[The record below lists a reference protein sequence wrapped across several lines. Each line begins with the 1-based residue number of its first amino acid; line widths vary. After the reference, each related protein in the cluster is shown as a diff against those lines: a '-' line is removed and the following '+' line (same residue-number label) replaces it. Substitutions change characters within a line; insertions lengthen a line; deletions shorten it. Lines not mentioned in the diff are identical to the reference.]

1 MFNILFA
8 PREKIIHTYNFITLF
23 QQFFAKMGSDKSGAA
38 GHYDHGARYSRMGQC
53 LRASRTTAI
62 IGKPLHRKP
71 NAMQSRNRLLDDL
84 AKVAGSAAGVAAGL
98 KNEVEARLRHQ
109 FERVLEGLE
118 LVDRDEFEPVRAM
131 AAEARAENERLAAR
145 IADLEAAAKSG
156 NTARKTTRK
165 SAKKSS

>member
-1 MFNILFA
+1 
-8 PREKIIHTYNFITLF
+8 
-23 QQFFAKMGSDKSGAA
+23 
-38 GHYDHGARYSRMGQC
+38 
-53 LRASRTTAI
+53 
-62 IGKPLHRKP
+62 
-71 NAMQSRNRLLDDL
+71 MQSRNRLLDDL

-98 KNEVEARLRHQ
+98 KNEVEARLRHR